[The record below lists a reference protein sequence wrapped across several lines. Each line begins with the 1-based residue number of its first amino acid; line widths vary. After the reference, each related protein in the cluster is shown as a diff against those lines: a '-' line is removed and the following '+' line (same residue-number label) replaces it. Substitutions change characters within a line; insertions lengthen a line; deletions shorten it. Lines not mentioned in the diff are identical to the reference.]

1 MQQKDS
7 FAKFTVS
14 SRELGSAPAN
24 EAINILV
31 IVAPRGI
38 IILSLIST
46 NCSSF
51 TDFSRS
57 KMSVKK
63 VNIEWQASLEKSSS
77 KYIVKHQF
85 KSLKEKQLMMNNFR
99 EREGKPVLHCNSN
112 HCAIYKRWKYRR
124 RNE

>member
-1 MQQKDS
+1 MQQKDR
-7 FAKFTVS
+7 FPKFTVS

-38 IILSLIST
+38 MILSLIRT

-57 KMSVKK
+57 KMSVRK
-63 VNIEWQASLEKSSS
+63 VNIEWQASLEKNCS
-77 KYIVKHQF
+77 KYIVNIISKLSR
-85 KSLKEKQLMMNNFR
+85 KNSL
-99 EREGKPVLHCNSN
+99 
-112 HCAIYKRWKYRR
+112 
-124 RNE
+124 

>member
-1 MQQKDS
+1 MQQKDR
-7 FAKFTVS
+7 FPKFTVS

-38 IILSLIST
+38 MILSLIRT

-57 KMSVKK
+57 KMSVRK
-63 VNIEWQASLEKSSS
+63 VNIEWQASLCCTV
-77 KYIVKHQF
+77 IPIIAQF
-85 KSLKEKQLMMNNFR
+85 TRAGNIGDGMNKC
-99 EREGKPVLHCNSN
+99 GQ
-112 HCAIYKRWKYRR
+112 
-124 RNE
+124 